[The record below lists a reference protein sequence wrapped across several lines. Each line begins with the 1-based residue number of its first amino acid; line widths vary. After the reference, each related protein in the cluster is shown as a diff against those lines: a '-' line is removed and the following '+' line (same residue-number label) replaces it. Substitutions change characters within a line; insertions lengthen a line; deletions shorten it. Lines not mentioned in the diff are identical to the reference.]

1 MTEFKSKRLALG
13 YSVREIAPLL
23 GTSPRT
29 IENWD
34 QGIRTPP
41 GAVNV
46 LMKTL
51 KKKGEVKQ

>member
-1 MTEFKSKRLALG
+1 MSDFKKARLALG

-41 GAVNV
+41 GAVTV
-46 LMKTL
+46 LL
-51 KKKGEVKQ
+51 KKLKPKGGEK